1 MKIWPKKHFFEVW
14 SWFNFTNLG
23 PTLGTNL
30 KFYTSVIKE
39 SKLNFKKFCTLSPM
53 FVEGTGEK
61 LLGGGGFLDTSP
73 YWIGLNKYGKE
84 VGPELIL

>member
-1 MKIWPKKHFFEVW
+1 
-14 SWFNFTNLG
+14 
-23 PTLGTNL
+23 
-30 KFYTSVIKE
+30 
-39 SKLNFKKFCTLSPM
+39 M